1 MSGDGIGS
9 CSVEEQINKIFEEYI
24 NPGLAMHGG
33 YASLSRLENL
43 DDSWVVYIKFFGG
56 CVGCPS
62 ATSGTLKM
70 IEMCLRDEMSAP
82 GLVVK
87 NVEQEYL

>member
-1 MSGDGIGS
+1 MDDNSNA
-9 CSVEEQINKIFEEYI
+9 CFSVEEQVNEIFEEYI
-24 NPGLAMHGG
+24 NPGLASHGG
-33 YASLSRLENL
+33 HAALSRLEL
-43 DDSWVVYIKFFGG
+43 LGDSWVVYIKFFGG

-62 ATSGTLKM
+62 STAGTLKM

-87 NVEQEYL
+87 NVEQQYL

>member
-1 MSGDGIGS
+1 MDDNSNTCS
-9 CSVEEQINKIFEEYI
+9 SVEEQINEIFEEYI

-33 YASLSRLENL
+33 YASLSSLELFNG
-43 DDSWVVYIKFFGG
+43 SWIVRIKFFGG

-62 ATSGTLKM
+62 ATAGTLKM